1 MATLEI
7 IDLMFTVRNLD
18 GISLLQAKKLNAVFG
33 VQITVT
39 NGELTE
45 CTCVVER
52 LNRGLVQIGMNY
64 ERKNGGLVRI
74 DRGMLE
80 TYEKPVYRV
89 SCLDSIGRY
98 TDFYYPTLKEARKQA
113 KKCIISL
120 YKGELNLCKI

>member
-7 IDLMFTVRNLD
+7 IDLLFTVRNLN

-52 LNRGLVQIGMNY
+52 MNRGLVQIGMNY

-80 TYEKPVYRV
+80 LYEKPVYRV

-98 TDFYYPTLKEARKQA
+98 IDFYYPTLKEARKKA
-113 KKCIISL
+113 KNCLLTL
-120 YKGELNLCKI
+120 YKGESYICKI